1 MPTPDYKKTM
11 AALCRRPALPLA
23 LVLLQAWASA
33 AEAPVTPGSVQDTL
47 GGEKMRPPVTPPQV
61 VLPVQPSP
69 SQHDPRARRFRV
81 NAFAMSGNTV
91 YRTRLLKTLLE
102 RFVDLELNLYDLNKA
117 ADTITT
123 FYHDHGYTL
132 ARAVIPAQKVENGVV
147 AIRII
152 EGRFGRVRFS
162 GNKRYSSDF
171 LAARTG
177 LLTPG
182 ALVTSDRLENNLLLL
197 NDLPGL
203 RAKVVLEPGTEF
215 GATDAEVQVK
225 EKLVDAILGLN
236 NYGRSETGQNRVEA
250 TLNINAPLG
259 LGDQLAI
266 SGSSTQH
273 KLVRYW
279 KFGYS
284 MPLNTIGT
292 RLAVGSSK
300 AAYEVGG
307 AFVNAGLSGEVRTD
321 DIVLSH
327 PFVRSREENQ
337 SVSVGVKHNHLTQN
351 VLGTQASDQQL
362 SVLTA
367 TYQINRIHADSSV
380 TNASFGLDTN
390 FKRDRGADSQDA
402 VFARMELDVNH
413 TAPFYQR
420 WDLYLR
426 GDLVRSRD
434 QLPDTEKFSLGGPGS
449 VRAYRPSEVR
459 GDSGYLVTA
468 ELRRPFSVAGRIGVF
483 RVTADAGE
491 VIYKQLMRQDRHDRL
506 RGIGLGAT
514 IYPAK
519 GIIAS
524 FDIATPIGTPPSGP
538 EYPYSD
544 GKNHRIWVNV
554 SASF

>member
-1 MPTPDYKKTM
+1 M
-11 AALCRRPALPLA
+11 AALCRRPAVPLA

-33 AEAPVTPGSVQDTL
+33 AEAPVTPGSVQESL

-102 RFVDLELNLYDLNKA
+102 RFVDLELNLYDLGKA
-117 ADTITT
+117 ADTITA

-147 AIRII
+147 TIRII
-152 EGRFGRVRFS
+152 EGRFGRIRFS
-162 GNKRYSSDF
+162 GNKRYTSDF

-215 GATDAEVQVK
+215 GATDAEVQIK
-225 EKLVDAILGLN
+225 EKLVDVNLGVN
-236 NYGRSETGQNRVEA
+236 NYGRSETGQNRAEA

-284 MPLNTIGT
+284 VPLNTLGT
-292 RLAVGSSK
+292 RLAIGSSK
-300 AAYEVGG
+300 AAYDVSG
-307 AFVNAGLSGEVRTD
+307 ALAPLGISGEVRTD
-321 DIVLSH
+321 EAAVSH
-327 PFVRSREENQ
+327 PFVRSREDNQ
-337 SVSVGVKHNHLTQN
+337 TVSVGIKRNRLKQN
-351 VLGTQASDQQL
+351 VLGSPLSDQR
-362 SVLTA
+362 LTVMTA
-367 TYQINRIHADSSV
+367 AYQINRIHPDSSV
-380 TNASFGLDTN
+380 TNANFGLETN
-390 FKRDRGADSQDA
+390 FRTSHDITQQDA

-426 GDLVRSRD
+426 GDIVRSRD
-434 QLPDTEKFSLGGPGS
+434 MLPDTEKFSLGGPGS
-449 VRAYRPSEVR
+449 VRAFRPSEVR
-459 GDSGYLVTA
+459 GDSGYLATV
-468 ELRRPFSVAGRIGVF
+468 ELRRPFTVAGRVGAF

-491 VIYKQLMRQDRHDRL
+491 VIYKAPGYTDSRDRL
-506 RGIGLGAT
+506 RSIGVGASFF
-514 IYPAK
+514 PAK
-519 GIIAS
+519 GITAS
-524 FDIATPIGTPPSGP
+524 IDIARPMGTTHTA
-538 EYPYSD
+538 SD
-544 GKNHRIWVNV
+544 DKNHRIWVNV

>member
-1 MPTPDYKKTM
+1 VPTPDYKKMM

-117 ADTITT
+117 ADTITA

-152 EGRFGRVRFS
+152 EGRFGHVRFS

-203 RAKVVLEPGTEF
+203 RAKVVLEPGSEF

-225 EKLVDAILGLN
+225 EKLVDAVLGLN

-284 MPLNTIGT
+284 VPLNTVGT
-292 RLAVGSSK
+292 RLAIGSSK
-300 AAYEVGG
+300 AAYDVSG
-307 AFVNAGLSGEVRTD
+307 ALATLGISGEVRTD
-321 DIVLSH
+321 EAVVSH
-327 PFVRSREENQ
+327 PFVRSREDNQ
-337 SVSVGVKHNHLTQN
+337 TFSVGIKRNRLKQNALGAPLSDHQLT
-351 VLGTQASDQQL
+351 VM
-362 SVLTA
+362 TA
-367 TYQINRIHADSSV
+367 AYQINRIHPDSSV
-380 TNASFGLDTN
+380 TNANFGLETN
-390 FKRDRGADSQDA
+390 FRTSHDITQQDA
-402 VFARMELDVNH
+402 VFARMELDINH

-426 GDLVRSRD
+426 GNIVRSRD
-434 QLPDTEKFSLGGPGS
+434 MLPDTEKFSLGGPGS
-449 VRAYRPSEVR
+449 VRAFRPSEVR
-459 GDSGYLVTA
+459 GDSGYLATV
-468 ELRRPFSVAGRIGVF
+468 ELRRPFTVAGRLGAF

-491 VIYKQLMRQDRHDRL
+491 VIYKAPGYTDSRDRL
-506 RGIGLGAT
+506 RSIGVG
-514 IYPAK
+514 
-519 GIIAS
+519 AS
-524 FDIATPIGTPPSGP
+524 FFPARGVVASIDIARPMGTTHTA
-538 EYPYSD
+538 SD
-544 GKNHRIWVNV
+544 DKNHRIWVNV

>member
-1 MPTPDYKKTM
+1 MPTPDYKKMM

-147 AIRII
+147 TIRII

-162 GNKRYSSDF
+162 GNKRYASDF

-225 EKLVDAILGLN
+225 EKLVDAIIGVN
-236 NYGRSETGQNRVEA
+236 NYGRSETGRNRVEA

-259 LGDQLAI
+259 LGDQLSI

-284 MPLNTIGT
+284 VPLNTVGT
-292 RLAVGSSK
+292 RLAIGSSK
-300 AAYEVGG
+300 AAYDVSG
-307 AFVNAGLSGEVRTD
+307 ALAALGLSGEVRTD
-321 DIVLSH
+321 EAAISH
-327 PFVRSREENQ
+327 PFVRSREDNQ
-337 SVSVGVKHNHLTQN
+337 TFSVGIKHNRLKQNALGAQVSDHQLT
-351 VLGTQASDQQL
+351 VMT
-362 SVLTA
+362 TA
-367 TYQINRIHADSSV
+367 YQINRIHSDSSV
-380 TNASFGLDTN
+380 TNANFGLETN
-390 FKRDRGADSQDA
+390 FRTSHDITQQDA

-426 GDLVRSRD
+426 GDIVRSRD
-434 QLPDTEKFSLGGPGS
+434 MLPDTEKFSLGGPGS
-449 VRAYRPSEVR
+449 VRAFRPSEVR
-459 GDSGYLVTA
+459 GDSGYLATV
-468 ELRRPFSVAGRIGVF
+468 ELRRPFTLAGRLGAF

-491 VIYKQLMRQDRHDRL
+491 VIYKAPGYTDSRDRL
-506 RGIGLGAT
+506 RSIGVG
-514 IYPAK
+514 
-519 GIIAS
+519 AS
-524 FDIATPIGTPPSGP
+524 FFPARGVVASIDIARPMGTTHTA
-538 EYPYSD
+538 SD
-544 GKNHRIWVNV
+544 DKNHRIWVNV

>member
-1 MPTPDYKKTM
+1 M
-11 AALCRRPALPLA
+11 ARFCRRPALPLA

-132 ARAVIPAQKVENGVV
+132 ARAVIPAQKVKNGVV
-147 AIRII
+147 TIRII

-162 GNKRYSSDF
+162 GNKRYAADF
-171 LAARTG
+171 LAARTA
-177 LLTPG
+177 LLKPG

-203 RAKVVLEPGTEF
+203 RAQVVLEPGTEF

-225 EKLVDAILGLN
+225 EKLVDVNLGVN
-236 NYGRSETGQNRVEA
+236 NYGRSETGRNRVEA

-284 MPLNTIGT
+284 VPLNTLGT
-292 RLAVGSSK
+292 RLAIGSSK
-300 AAYEVGG
+300 AAYDVSG
-307 AFVNAGLSGEVRTD
+307 ALAALGISGEVRTD
-321 DIVLSH
+321 EAAVSH
-327 PFVRSREENQ
+327 PFVRSREDNQ
-337 SVSVGVKHNHLTQN
+337 TFSVGIKRNRLKQN
-351 VLGTQASDQQL
+351 ALGAPLSDQQL
-362 SVLTA
+362 TVMTA
-367 TYQINRIHADSSV
+367 AYQINRIHPDSSV
-380 TNASFGLDTN
+380 TNANFGLETN
-390 FKRDRGADSQDA
+390 FRTSHDITQQDA

-426 GDLVRSRD
+426 GDIVRSRD
-434 QLPDTEKFSLGGPGS
+434 MLPDTEKFSLGGPGS
-449 VRAYRPSEVR
+449 VRAFRPSEVR

-468 ELRRPFSVAGRIGVF
+468 ELRRPFTIAGRLGAF

-491 VIYKQLMRQDRHDRL
+491 VIYKAPGFTDSRDRL
-506 RGIGLGAT
+506 RSIGVGASFF
-514 IYPAK
+514 PAK
-519 GIIAS
+519 GITAS
-524 FDIATPIGTPPSGP
+524 IDIARPMGTTHTA
-538 EYPYSD
+538 SD
-544 GKNHRIWVNV
+544 DKNHRIWVNV

>member
-1 MPTPDYKKTM
+1 VPTYDYKKFP
-11 AALCRRPALPLA
+11 ALLCRRPVLPLA

-33 AEAPVTPGSVQDTL
+33 AEAPVTPGSVQESL
-47 GGEKMRPPVTPPQV
+47 GGEKMHMPVTPPQV

-117 ADTITT
+117 ADTITQ

-132 ARAVIPAQKVENGVV
+132 ARAVIPAQKVQNGVV
-147 AIRII
+147 QIRIV
-152 EGRFGRVRFS
+152 EGRFGRVAFT

-171 LAARTG
+171 LTARTA
-177 LLTPG
+177 LLKPG

-203 RAKVVLEPGTEF
+203 SAKVVLEPGTEF
-215 GATDAEVQVK
+215 GATDAEVQIK
-225 EKLVDAILGLN
+225 EKLVDGGVNLN

-250 TLNINAPLG
+250 ALNINAPFG

-284 MPLNTIGT
+284 VPLNTVGT
-292 RLAVGSSK
+292 RLAIGSSK
-300 AAYEVGG
+300 AAYDVSG
-307 AFVNAGLSGEVRTD
+307 ALANLGLSGEVRTD
-321 DIVLSH
+321 EVMLSH
-327 PFVRSREENQ
+327 PLERSRESNQ
-337 SVSVGVKHNHLTQN
+337 SVSIGVKHNHLTQN
-351 VLGTQASDQQL
+351 ALGTQVSDQQL
-362 SVLTA
+362 SVLAT
-367 TYQINRIHADSSV
+367 TYQINRIHADSSI
-380 TNASFGLDTN
+380 TNASFGLETN
-390 FKRDRGADSQDA
+390 FKRNRAITQQDA

-413 TAPFYQR
+413 TAPFYGR

-426 GDLVRSRD
+426 GDVVHSRD
-434 QLPDTEKFSLGGPGS
+434 MLPDTEKFSLGGPGS
-449 VRAYRPSEVR
+449 VRAFRPSEVR

-468 ELRRPFSVAGRIGVF
+468 ELRRPFTLAGRLGAF
-483 RVTADAGE
+483 RLTADAGE
-491 VIYKQLMRQDRHDRL
+491 VIYKAPGFTDSRDRL
-506 RGIGLGAT
+506 RGIGIGAS
-514 IYPAK
+514 IYPVK
-519 GIIAS
+519 GITAS
-524 FDIATPIGTPPSGP
+524 VDIARPTSTTHTA
-538 EYPYSD
+538 SD
-544 GKNHRIWVNV
+544 SKNHRIWVNV

>member
-1 MPTPDYKKTM
+1 M
-11 AALCRRPALPLA
+11 PLA

-33 AEAPVTPGSVQDTL
+33 AEAPVTPGSVQESL

-91 YRTRLLKTLLE
+91 YRTRVLKTLLE

-117 ADTITT
+117 ADTITQ

-132 ARAVIPAQKVENGVV
+132 ARAVIPAQKVQNGVV
-147 AIRII
+147 QIRIV
-152 EGRFGRVRFS
+152 EGRFGRVAFT

-203 RAKVVLEPGTEF
+203 SAKVVLEPGTEF
-215 GATDAEVQVK
+215 GATDAEVQIK
-225 EKLVDAILGLN
+225 EKLVDASINLN

-250 TLNINAPLG
+250 ALNINAPFG

-273 KLVRYW
+273 SLIRYW

-284 MPLNTIGT
+284 VPLNTVGT
-292 RLAVGSSK
+292 RLAIGSSK
-300 AAYEVGG
+300 AAYDVSG
-307 AFVNAGLSGEVRTD
+307 ALANLGIGGEVRTD
-321 DIVLSH
+321 EVMLSH
-327 PFVRSREENQ
+327 PLVRSRENNQ
-337 SVSVGVKHNHLTQN
+337 TVNVGVKHTRLTQSA
-351 VLGTQASDQQL
+351 LGTQVSNQQL
-362 SVLTA
+362 SVLTT

-380 TNASFGLDTN
+380 TNASLGLETN
-390 FKRDRGADSQDA
+390 FKRNRAITQQDA

-413 TAPFYQR
+413 TAPFYER

-426 GDLVRSRD
+426 GDVVHSRD
-434 QLPDTEKFSLGGPGS
+434 MLPDTEKFSLGGPGS
-449 VRAYRPSEVR
+449 VRAFRPSEVR
-459 GDSGYLVTA
+459 GDSGYLATV
-468 ELRRPFSVAGRIGVF
+468 ELRRPFTLAGRLGAF
-483 RVTADAGE
+483 RLTADAGE
-491 VIYKQLMRQDRHDRL
+491 VIYKAPGFTDSRDRL
-506 RGIGLGAT
+506 RGIGIGAS
-514 IYPAK
+514 IYPVK
-519 GIIAS
+519 GVTAS
-524 FDIATPIGTPPSGP
+524 IDIARPTSTTHTA
-538 EYPYSD
+538 SD
-544 GKNHRIWVNV
+544 SKNHRIWINV

>member
-1 MPTPDYKKTM
+1 VPTPDYKKLM
-11 AALCRRPALPLA
+11 ASLWRRPALPLA

-117 ADTITT
+117 ADTITA

-147 AIRII
+147 TIRII
-152 EGRFGRVRFS
+152 EGRFGHVRFS

-171 LAARTG
+171 LAARTA

-203 RAKVVLEPGTEF
+203 RAKVVLEPGSEF

-284 MPLNTIGT
+284 VPLNTVGT
-292 RLAVGSSK
+292 RLAIGSSK
-300 AAYEVGG
+300 AAYDVSG
-307 AFVNAGLSGEVRTD
+307 ALATLGISGEVRTD
-321 DIVLSH
+321 EAVVSH
-327 PFVRSREENQ
+327 PFVRSREDNQ
-337 SVSVGVKHNHLTQN
+337 TFSVGIKHNRLKQN
-351 VLGTQASDQQL
+351 ALGAPLSDQQL
-362 SVLTA
+362 TVMTTA
-367 TYQINRIHADSSV
+367 YQINRIHPDSSV
-380 TNASFGLDTN
+380 TNANFGLETN
-390 FKRDRGADSQDA
+390 FRTSHDITQQDA

-426 GDLVRSRD
+426 GDIVRSRD
-434 QLPDTEKFSLGGPGS
+434 MLPDTEKFSLGGPGS
-449 VRAYRPSEVR
+449 VRAFRPSEVR
-459 GDSGYLVTA
+459 GDSGYLATV
-468 ELRRPFSVAGRIGVF
+468 ELRRPFTIAGRLGAF

-491 VIYKQLMRQDRHDRL
+491 VIYKAPGFTDSRDRL
-506 RGIGLGAT
+506 RSIGVGASFF
-514 IYPAK
+514 PAK
-519 GIIAS
+519 GVVAS
-524 FDIATPIGTPPSGP
+524 IDIARPMGTTHTA
-538 EYPYSD
+538 SD
-544 GKNHRIWVNV
+544 DKNHRIWVNV

>member
-1 MPTPDYKKTM
+1 VPTFDYKNLM

-117 ADTITT
+117 ADTITA
-123 FYHDHGYTL
+123 FYHDHGYAL

-225 EKLVDAILGLN
+225 EKLVDVNLGVN
-236 NYGRSETGQNRVEA
+236 NYGRSETGQHRVEA

-284 MPLNTIGT
+284 VPLNTLGT
-292 RLAVGSSK
+292 RLAIGSSK
-300 AAYEVGG
+300 AAYDVSG
-307 AFVNAGLSGEVRTD
+307 ALATLGISGEVRTD
-321 DIVLSH
+321 EAVISH
-327 PFVRSREENQ
+327 PFVRSREDNQ
-337 SVSVGVKHNHLTQN
+337 TFSVGIKRNRLKQN
-351 VLGTQASDQQL
+351 ALGAPLSDQQL
-362 SVLTA
+362 TVMTT
-367 TYQINRIHADSSV
+367 TYQINRIHPDSSV
-380 TNASFGLDTN
+380 TNANFGLETN
-390 FKRDRGADSQDA
+390 FRTSHDITQQDA

-426 GDLVRSRD
+426 GDIVRSRD
-434 QLPDTEKFSLGGPGS
+434 MLPDTEKFSLGGPGS
-449 VRAYRPSEVR
+449 VRAFRPSEVR
-459 GDSGYLVTA
+459 GDSGYLATV
-468 ELRRPFSVAGRIGVF
+468 ELRRPFTVAGRLGAF
-483 RVTADAGE
+483 RITADAGE
-491 VIYKQLMRQDRHDRL
+491 VIYKAPGFTDSRDRL
-506 RGIGLGAT
+506 RSIGVGASFFPARGITASIDIARPMGAT
-514 IYPAK
+514 HT
-519 GIIAS
+519 AS
-524 FDIATPIGTPPSGP
+524 D
-538 EYPYSD
+538 D
-544 GKNHRIWVNV
+544 KNHRIWVNV